1 MTLCMSGA
9 AERLARDD
17 DRVARRRMHAALDTT
32 DHGFSKARR
41 LRRSALRA
49 GALTCTLRRT
59 ALRGA
64 TATCRAST
72 LRLIGVSTA
81 QRFHEPLAN
90 DEQKDQ
96 QKNLSHERS
105 HHRTVQ

>member
-1 MTLCMSGA
+1 MTPCMSGA
-9 AERLARDD
+9 AKRLARDD
-17 DRVARRRMHAALDTT
+17 DRVARRRMHAALNTA
-32 DHGFSKARR
+32 DHGLGKTRR
-41 LRRSALRA
+41 LRRAALRA
-49 GALTCTLRRT
+49 SALTRTLRGV
-59 ALRGA
+59 LSGA
-64 TATCRAST
+64 SATCRAST